1 MALITKIKPDIT
13 CRIRIEVIGIGFN
26 NKPDINTTIK
36 DNNMIILI
44 DFFILFPP
52 NSVRYN

>member
-1 MALITKIKPDIT
+1 MALITKIKPDTT

-36 DNNMIILI
+36 DNNMIILTV
-44 DFFILFPP
+44 FFTLFPP
-52 NSVRYN
+52 KNVR